1 MSAALG
7 LFRLQNVDRQMDAA
21 QARANAILQVLENDA
36 ELRAVLGR
44 IEAAQAEKHAAR
56 QILLD
61 AEASVKGQQQKILE
75 AENSLYGGSVRNPKE
90 LQDLQTDVAA
100 LKRHLGTLEER
111 QLEGMMQTESA
122 EAVLVAAQ
130 ADLEKLNARV
140 GDEHRTL
147 LEEQAGLTKDLQ
159 RLAAERQAVLSA
171 IAAQAL
177 QTYEDLRQ
185 RRRGTAVAEVNENS
199 CSACGTTLA
208 AALQQNAR
216 SATQMA
222 YCPSCGRILFAN

>member
-7 LFRLQNVDRQMDAA
+7 LFRLQKVDRQMDVA
-21 QARANAILQVLENDA
+21 QARASAILQVLENDA
-36 ELRAVLGR
+36 ETRAVLGR
-44 IEAAQAEKHAAR
+44 IEGAQSEKGATR
-56 QILLD
+56 QNLLD
-61 AEASVKGQQQKILE
+61 AEAAVKGQQLKIQE
-75 AENSLYGGSVRNPKE
+75 AESSLYGGSVRNPKE

-111 QLEGMMQTESA
+111 QLEAMMQA
-122 EAVLVAAQ
+122 EASEVALTAEQ
-130 ADLEKLNARV
+130 AELEKLNARL
-140 GDEHRTL
+140 GDEHRSL

-159 RLAAERQAVLSA
+159 RLTAERQAVLSA
-171 IAAQAL
+171 IAEQAL

-199 CSACGTTLA
+199 CSACGTRLA

-216 SATQMA
+216 STTQMA
-222 YCPSCGRILFAN
+222 YCPSCGRILYAD